1 MANTDQSQTQPAQT
15 AVPQPQTD
23 PAATQADQVVD
34 QSAVAT
40 SVVPEPSAATLP
52 STDTSEEEAVISAE
66 VAAQPV
72 AELSAPAE
80 PIAIAADPAPD
91 QAAAPAASTPPAPTP
106 EPQPTDEPAATTTD
120 TAAQATQATPASGQ
134 APMPPSDNRKYDEVI
149 DHLVDT
155 DGGLDVGT
163 LLEQIVKKALEE
175 KSSDIHIEP
184 REDDVVVR
192 FRVDGLLREVMTI
205 DKKLEQ
211 ALVFKIKVASRLR
224 TDEHFA
230 PQDGKI
236 RFLFEDLKVDTRVS
250 ILPTTKGE
258 KVVFRLLTQQGKAF
272 GLEDLGVVGRD
283 LELVQKSF
291 TKPYGMIIAA
301 GPTGSGKTT
310 TLYSILKILNDPEI
324 NITTI
329 EDPVEYDIDGI
340 NHVQVNS
347 KANMTFATGLR
358 SLLRQDPDV
367 LMIGEIRDG
376 ETARIAINSAMTGH
390 LVLST
395 IHTNDAITTVPR
407 LVDMG
412 IEPYLVA
419 STINVVIAQRLAR
432 KLCESCR
439 AQTTMSPEEH
449 AELAKIR
456 PDIAALIKPG
466 EPHFKAGSCAACG
479 GVGYK
484 GRIGLYEILEMNKPV
499 RDQVNSGA
507 SADEIFKTARESGL
521 TLIVEDGIKK
531 VKLGIISID
540 ELQRVT
546 AIREE

>member
-1 MANTDQSQTQPAQT
+1 MANQDQAAIQQPTTSQAAQT
-15 AVPQPQTD
+15 TVQD
-23 PAATQADQVVD
+23 P
-34 QSAVAT
+34 
-40 SVVPEPSAATLP
+40 
-52 STDTSEEEAVISAE
+52 
-66 VAAQPV
+66 AQPV
-72 AELSAPAE
+72 APVASDQIEV
-80 PIAIAADPAPD
+80 DPV
-91 QAAAPAASTPPAPTP
+91 QAAALQDPNSPPEVVIDTGSVP
-106 EPQPTDEPAATTTD
+106 EPTVSDTTAVLPADSAVVDQTTESVDANQQPEALETAGQSATVAEFITEPAA
-120 TAAQATQATPASGQ
+120 PAGQ
-134 APMPPSDNRKYDEVI
+134 PQEVQENKVSDVRKYDEVI
-149 DHLVDT
+149 DQLVNAEGGVDV
-155 DGGLDVGT
+155 GGL
-163 LLEQIVKKALEE
+163 LEEIVKKALEE
-175 KSSDIHIEP
+175 KSSDVHIEP
-184 REDDVVVR
+184 REQNVVIR

-236 RFLFEDLKVDTRVS
+236 RFVFDDMKVDTRVS

-258 KVVFRLLTQQGKAF
+258 KIVFRLLTQQGKAF
-272 GLEDLGVVGRD
+272 GLEDLGIVGRD
-283 LELVQKSF
+283 LEIVQKSF
-291 TKPYGMIIAA
+291 TKPYGMIVAA

-310 TLYSILKILNDPEI
+310 TLYSILKILNDPDI

-340 NHVQVNS
+340 NHVQVNA

-358 SLLRQDPDV
+358 SLLRQDPDI

-395 IHTNDAITTVPR
+395 IHTNDAVTTVPR
-407 LVDMG
+407 LIDMG
-412 IEPYLVA
+412 IEPYLVS

-432 KLCESCR
+432 KLCESCKT
-439 AQTTMSPEEH
+439 ATTISPEEH
-449 AELAKIR
+449 AEIQTVR
-456 PDIAALIKPG
+456 PDIAALLKPG
-466 EPHFKAGSCAACG
+466 DPMHKAGSCATCG

-484 GRIGLYEILEMNKPV
+484 GRIGLYEVLEVNKAV
-499 RDQVNSGA
+499 RDQINAGA
-507 SADEIFKTARESGL
+507 SADEIFKAARESGL

-546 AIREE
+546 AIKEE